1 MQEPAR
7 PDTAREGFDMSN
19 DRTRIGFWEALWA
32 VMGGLTL
39 AIMFGLG
46 TPAFVLL
53 AVLVAYFG
61 GGALYWKV
69 RLAQQRRQ
77 RRRPASP

>member
-1 MQEPAR
+1 MA
-7 PDTAREGFDMSN
+7 N
-19 DRTRIGFWEALWA
+19 DRTTMGFWEALWA

-39 AIMFGLG
+39 AVMFGLG

-53 AVLVAYFG
+53 MVVVAYFG
-61 GGALYWKV
+61 GGALYWKL

-77 RRRPASP
+77 RRTHPGP